1 MQFLWK
7 YVDDL
12 VGKGLEIF
20 QIFQLLFYAS
30 ARFVPLSLPLSIL
43 ISSIM
48 FYGNLSETNQ
58 LNSLKSI
65 GISFYRFN
73 LPLFIFIFF
82 VSILS
87 FYFSNNILP
96 YVNLKNASMIYS
108 IQKKKPALNIREG
121 IFYDEINGL
130 KIKVGE
136 KKPDN
141 INLEDIII
149 YNDEETKK
157 MIVSKRGQMLINEK
171 KNLLIFKLIDGYSY
185 SEINELDSKNNE
197 HQKIKFEENKLIIDL
212 SSFEYMRNTEK
223 LYKGHYAMLNNK
235 EINIAI
241 DSLEKLKNNKLEKF
255 KSDFFQNFNLQSIKS
270 DREYKNSS
278 YNYFDRKK
286 IFSTAINKS
295 QSYLLKIQNI
305 KDGVLFKNTIIVKH
319 NIEYLRKFTL
329 SIACLIMFM
338 IGSSIGSMIN
348 KGGYGYPIL
357 ISCSFFI
364 IYYIISIIGEK
375 SAKELSIDSV
385 YGMWLSNIIF
395 FPIAIICLFFA
406 INEIRLIRNFK

>member
-12 VGKGLEIF
+12 VGKGLEVF

-130 KIKVGE
+130 KIKVGK

-305 KDGVLFKNTIIVKH
+305 KDGVLFKDTIIVKH

-375 SAKELSIDSV
+375 SAKELSIDSA
-385 YGMWLSNIIF
+385 YGMWLSNFIF

>member
-1 MQFLWK
+1 M
-7 YVDDL
+7 
-12 VGKGLEIF
+12 
-20 QIFQLLFYAS
+20 
-30 ARFVPLSLPLSIL
+30 
-43 ISSIM
+43 
-48 FYGNLSETNQ
+48 
-58 LNSLKSI
+58 
-65 GISFYRFN
+65 
-73 LPLFIFIFF
+73 
-82 VSILS
+82 
-87 FYFSNNILP
+87 
-96 YVNLKNASMIYS
+96 
-108 IQKKKPALNIREG
+108 
-121 IFYDEINGL
+121 
-130 KIKVGE
+130 
-136 KKPDN
+136 
-141 INLEDIII
+141 
-149 YNDEETKK
+149 
-157 MIVSKRGQMLINEK
+157 
-171 KNLLIFKLIDGYSY
+171 
-185 SEINELDSKNNE
+185 
-197 HQKIKFEENKLIIDL
+197 
-212 SSFEYMRNTEK
+212 
-223 LYKGHYAMLNNK
+223 NK

-270 DREYKNSS
+270 DKNYKNSS

-305 KDGVLFKNTIIVKH
+305 KDGVLFKDTIIVKH

-375 SAKELSIDSV
+375 SAKELSIDSD
-385 YGMWLSNIIF
+385 YGMWLSNFIF

>member
-130 KIKVGE
+130 KIKVGK

-149 YNDEETKK
+149 YNDEQTKK

-270 DREYKNSS
+270 DRQYKNSS
-278 YNYFDRKK
+278 FNYFDRKK

-305 KDGVLFKNTIIVKH
+305 KDGVLFKDTIIVKH

-375 SAKELSIDSV
+375 SAKELSIDSS
-385 YGMWLSNIIF
+385 YGMWLSNFIF

>member
-73 LPLFIFIFF
+73 LPLLIFIFL

-130 KIKVGE
+130 KIKVG
-136 KKPDN
+136 KKKSDN

-149 YNDEETKK
+149 YSDEETKK
-157 MIVSKRGQMLINEK
+157 MIVSKRGQMLIDEK
-171 KNLLIFKLIDGYSY
+171 KNLLIFRLIDGYSY
-185 SEINELDSKNNE
+185 NEINELDSKNNE

-241 DSLEKLKNNKLEKF
+241 DSLENIKNNKLEKF
-255 KSDFFQNFNLQSIKS
+255 KSDFFQNFNLESIKS
-270 DREYKNSS
+270 ERKHENSS
-278 YNYFDRKK
+278 FYYLDRKK
-286 IFSTAINKS
+286 IFLTAINKS
-295 QSYLLKIQNI
+295 QSYLLKIQNT
-305 KDGVLFKNTIIVKH
+305 KDDILFRDTIIVKH

-329 SIACLIMFM
+329 SIACLIMFI
-338 IGSSIGSMIN
+338 IGTSIGSMIN

-375 SAKELSIDSV
+375 SAKELSINST
-385 YGMWLSNIIF
+385 YGMWLSNFIF